1 MLRTCQI
8 LPVDSGYGHGCKTTK
23 GASVNEGVF
32 CRKQLGVILMSFL
45 SFVCALSRIRSFC
58 VQSCPIIVDV
68 TVPNCNRWKTCFG
81 IHLQKLSKMIMNY
94 QKLSETKYH
103 GLVVFNCYRNKG
115 YCSQK
120 IDCLEAWRTLNLH
133 QVARMLGLPVYLHVE
148 GFFAQTLSQ
157 DSQDLY
163 LAIVTGLHA
172 IESWSSALKSCQKI
186 SGKWLVKADLISH
199 QNCQCF
205 CQRISVNIAKLR
217 NTADKGR

>member
-1 MLRTCQI
+1 
-8 LPVDSGYGHGCKTTK
+8 V
-23 GASVNEGVF
+23 
-32 CRKQLGVILMSFL
+32 SFL

-133 QVARMLGLPVYLHVE
+133 QVARMLGLPPCWRI
-148 GFFAQTLSQ
+148 FCSDT
-157 DSQDLY
+157 
-163 LAIVTGLHA
+163 
-172 IESWSSALKSCQKI
+172 ESRQSRPI
-186 SGKWLVKADLISH
+186 SGHCDRSECYRKLVKCFEILSENKWEMVSEGRSH
-199 QNCQCF
+199 F
-205 CQRISVNIAKLR
+205 TPKLPMLLS
-217 NTADKGR
+217 TYLSKYSQA